1 MTPEKITL
9 NIEEEYEDIIQNLE
23 ESIVMCYLSHPD
35 LIDAEVETAMDW
47 LVKLYSAQAQGKTSS
62 YQEPTGVS
70 AEVANS
76 VQQMCEWRLGREK
89 LAVEDEAGQIIKL
102 GIQDLEL
109 EKLELKQI
117 VICLKRIQ
125 SSIKLWANKTETQG
139 YFHEIAQFMETY
151 PNYSD
156 FC

>member
-9 NIEEEYEDIIQNLE
+9 SIEEEYEDIIQNLE

-76 VQQMCEWRLGREK
+76 VQQMCEWRAR
-89 LAVEDEAGQIIKL
+89 
-102 GIQDLEL
+102 
-109 EKLELKQI
+109 
-117 VICLKRIQ
+117 KRKA
-125 SSIKLWANKTETQG
+125 SSRR
-139 YFHEIAQFMETY
+139 
-151 PNYSD
+151 
-156 FC
+156 